1 MKEKIQVKL
10 ARKTAD
16 IKILKGEGLVD
27 QVLPPHSADNEA
39 QLIMVTGKIL
49 FTLAEQSYV
58 LQAGD
63 LQVIPANKV
72 HSVEVKAACQFYLV
86 LTAATKMS
94 FLKPTT

>member
-1 MKEKIQVKL
+1 MKEKIQIKL
-10 ARKTAD
+10 VRKTAD

-39 QLIMVTGKIL
+39 QLIMVVGKVL

-72 HSVEVKAACQFYLV
+72 HSLQVQSTCQFYLV
-86 LTAATKMS
+86 LTATTKMS
-94 FLKPTT
+94 FSKPMI